1 VKLSAKLYVINI
13 TMLVACNC
21 YRCASGI
28 LYGFFIIMGKG
39 EKHALKKCGL
49 KFEDRLEFLKIYYS

>member
-28 LYGFFIIMGKG
+28 LYDFFIIIGKG
-39 EKHALKKCGL
+39 KKYALKKCGL
-49 KFEDRLEFLKIYYS
+49 KFGDFWRC

>member
-1 VKLSAKLYVINI
+1 VKLSAELYVINI

-21 YRCASGI
+21 YRCDSGI

-39 EKHALKKCGL
+39 KKYAFKKCGL
-49 KFEDRLEFLKIYYS
+49 KFGDF

>member
-1 VKLSAKLYVINI
+1 
-13 TMLVACNC
+13 MLVACNC

>member
-1 VKLSAKLYVINI
+1 VKLNAKLYVINI
-13 TMLVACNC
+13 TRLVACNC

-39 EKHALKKCGL
+39 GKDAFKKCGS
-49 KFEDRLEFLKIYYS
+49 KFVDF